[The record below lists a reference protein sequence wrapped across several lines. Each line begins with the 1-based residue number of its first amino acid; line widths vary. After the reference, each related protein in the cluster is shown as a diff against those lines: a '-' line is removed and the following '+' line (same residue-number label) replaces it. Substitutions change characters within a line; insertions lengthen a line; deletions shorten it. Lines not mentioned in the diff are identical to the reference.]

1 MGEYTTATG
10 VGVSFK
16 EGIMKLFMEE
26 VCKSEAE
33 VSMEQ

>member
-1 MGEYTTATG
+1 MGESTTATG
-10 VGVSFK
+10 VGVSFM

-26 VCKSEAE
+26 KFKSQPE